1 MKILTTNK
9 AYPNNTIRFIDNI
22 LVKWNEVGESDVSE
36 QEANILISQYA
47 DVFTEETYVKKQE
60 EVKVNDVVSSKVLNK
75 ITELEQLLAVK
86 EESLA
91 HANRILSGEKSIR
104 KDLESEVKVLR
115 DGAKKLEE
123 KIEQLLKENL
133 ELKHTIERG
142 MKVVEDK
149 SLKVT
154 LSGKKK
160 DELIEYCVELNLD
173 EAEYKNLNK
182 SELIDY
188 IVTKV
193 EDANN

>member
-22 LVKWNEVGESDVSE
+22 LVKWNEVGESDVPESV
-36 QEANILISQYA
+36 ANTLTSQYA
-47 DVFTEETYVKKQE
+47 DVFTEETFVKNQE
-60 EVKVNDVVSSKVLNK
+60 EVKATDIVSSKVMSK
-75 ITELEQLLAVK
+75 IADLEQSLYVK
-86 EESLA
+86 EEALA

-123 KIEQLLKENL
+123 KVEQLLKDNL
-133 ELKHTIERG
+133 ELKRTIERG

-149 SLKVT
+149 SLKAT

-160 DELIEYCVELNLD
+160 DELIEYCVELNLN

-188 IVTKV
+188 IVTNV
-193 EDANN
+193 ENANN